1 LPFGFGAILRN
12 FRAMELLINKIKSY
26 VPLSFE
32 DEIVIRTLFHKKELK
47 KGEHLLEAGN
57 VCRHIIFI
65 ETGLVRYYINND
77 GVEQTTYF
85 NKENEFVCDNMSFL
99 TQIPSFVNIQA
110 LEDSTVWM
118 ISYAGIQQFYKE
130 VTTGERFGRLAQE
143 QVFVSAASQIGS
155 LYTDPPEVRYNKFIS
170 NYPDVAQRIPQYY
183 IASYVGIKPQ
193 SLSRIRK
200 RISGKH

>member
-1 LPFGFGAILRN
+1 
-12 FRAMELLINKIKSY
+12 MELLINKIKSY
-26 VPLSFE
+26 VPLSAE

-99 TQIPSFVNIQA
+99 TQIPSHVNIQA

-118 ISYAGIQQFYKE
+118 ISYTGIQQFYKE
-130 VTTGERFGRLAQE
+130 VTTGERFGRLAIE
-143 QVFVSAASQIGS
+143 EVFVSAATRSF
-155 LYTDPPEVRYNKFIS
+155 LYIPTRLMSGIIS
-170 NYPDVAQRIPQYY
+170 SSVIM
-183 IASYVGIKPQ
+183 
-193 SLSRIRK
+193 LMSRSVSPNIILPLMSVSNRL
-200 RISGKH
+200 H

>member
-1 LPFGFGAILRN
+1 
-12 FRAMELLINKIKSY
+12 MELLINKIKSY

-32 DEIVIRTLFHKKELK
+32 DEKVIRTLFHKKELK
-47 KGEHLLEAGN
+47 KGEHLLEVGE

-77 GVEQTTYF
+77 GVEQTIYF
-85 NKENEFVCDNMSFL
+85 NKENEFVCNNMSFL
-99 TQIPSFVNIQA
+99 PQTPSYINIQA
-110 LEDSTVWM
+110 LEDGTVWM

-130 VTTGERFGRLAQE
+130 VTTGERFGRLAIEQE
-143 QVFVSAASQIGS
+143 YVSVASQMGS
-155 LYTDPPEVRYNKFIS
+155 LYTDPPEVRYDKFIS

-193 SLSRIRK
+193 SLSRIRQ
-200 RISGKH
+200 RVSGKH

>member
-1 LPFGFGAILRN
+1 MILNLRN
-12 FRAMELLINKIKSY
+12 FRVMELLINKIKSY
-26 VPLSFE
+26 VPLTAE

-47 KGEHLLEAGN
+47 KGEHLLQAGN
-57 VCRHIIFI
+57 VCRHVIFI

-77 GVEQTTYF
+77 GVEETTYF

-99 TQIPSFVNIQA
+99 TQIPSYINIQA
-110 LEDSTVWM
+110 LEDSTIWM
-118 ISYAGIQQFYKE
+118 IGYDDMQRFYKE
-130 VTTGERFGRLAQE
+130 VTTGERFGRLAIE
-143 QVFVSAASQIGS
+143 QVFVSAASQNVS
-155 LYTDPPEVRYNKFIS
+155 LYTDPPEVRYNKFLS

>member
-1 LPFGFGAILRN
+1 
-12 FRAMELLINKIKSY
+12 MELLINKIKSY
-26 VPLSFE
+26 VPLSSE

-57 VCRHIIFI
+57 VCRYVIFI

-99 TQIPSFVNIQA
+99 TQIPSHVNIQA

-130 VTTGERFGRLAQE
+130 VTTGERFGRLAIE
-143 QVFVSAASQIGS
+143 EVFVNAANQIIS
-155 LYTDPPEVRYNKFIS
+155 LYTDPPEIRYNKFIS
-170 NYPDVAQRIPQYY
+170 NYADITQRIPQYY